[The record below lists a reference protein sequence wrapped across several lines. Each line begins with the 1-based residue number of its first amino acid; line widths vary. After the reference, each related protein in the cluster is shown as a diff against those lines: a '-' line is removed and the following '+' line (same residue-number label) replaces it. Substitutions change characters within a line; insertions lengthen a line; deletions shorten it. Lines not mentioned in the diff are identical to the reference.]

1 VYHGGC
7 VQDEVVNPLDVVLDE
22 PVVLPVV
29 FDVSMVEELEDEL
42 DEPVVYHGGR
52 VQEEVVDET
61 EVEVDGLVVLPV
73 VLLVV
78 LTVVLDDTVVEELDD
93 ELEELVIYQGGG
105 VKDEVVDE
113 TGVEVG
119 GPVGPPGVLDVSVD
133 DELVE
138 DLERVVCHGGWV
150 QERVDRVDDQS
161 QHIVSDHLWLHSSNP
176 YPVGLVDDDV
186 VGGLQNEGYKSV

>member
-93 ELEELVIYQGGG
+93 ELDEPVVYHGGR
-105 VKDEVVDE
+105 VQEEVVDE

-138 DLERVVCHGGWV
+138 DLERVVCHGGRV
-150 QERVDRVDDQS
+150 QERVER
-161 QHIVSDHLWLHSSNP
+161 
-176 YPVGLVDDDV
+176 VDDDV
-186 VGGLQNEGYKSV
+186 VDGLRSGRSKSAHRLRSSLVTLVEFLPSGTG